1 MRFLGIL
8 LVLVLSS
15 CDSKD
20 CSDFKEGRFKLIGEQ
35 AGDVIVERRGDRQY
49 EMSESGEFTHEFKL
63 TWLSDCKYQLVF
75 EKTDKPSAIG
85 LSSQDT
91 LTVEILSTDGDRC
104 NTRAQ
109 FKDLSFE
116 VVQQK
121 IN

>member
-1 MRFLGIL
+1 MRIL
-8 LVLVLSS
+8 IVIFTLSLFS
-15 CDSKD
+15 CNSKN
-20 CSDFKEGRFKLIGEQ
+20 CEDFKEGRFKLIGEQ

-49 EMSESGEFTHEFKL
+49 EISESEGFTHEFKL
-63 TWLSDCKYQLVF
+63 TWLNDCKYQLVF

-85 LSSQDT
+85 LSSKDT
-91 LTVEILSTDGDRC
+91 LTVEILSTEGDRC